1 VCVPRILALPCAA
14 LFLAA
19 ALAAQTPTKI
29 GVIQIQTALV
39 STKDGQK
46 AVQELESRMAPKQRE
61 MERKRTELQE
71 LQDKLNKGGNAM
83 AQAAKDDLARTIDQK
98 TKSYN
103 RDMEDARAE
112 LDTEQRK
119 LLEDLSGKMQV
130 AIDKLFS
137 ASATRFFGILE
148 QYRYE
153 TLTFAALTRD
163 GQHAHPIAPA
173 QYRDVDIGNEKPVKC
188 LNNGLWL
195 CNADDLRYAVVL
207 SFHREY
213 GHESGTCVEIAARG
227 RRKRVNASLLCRTG
241 GGR

>member
-1 VCVPRILALPCAA
+1 MKHRILALPCAA

-19 ALAAQTPTKI
+19 SLAAAQTPTKV

-71 LQDKLNKGGNAM
+71 LQDKLQKGGNAM

-130 AIDKLFS
+130 AIDKYALANGYAVILDVS
-137 ASATRFFGILE
+137 NQNGNVLYVASGVD
-148 QYRYE
+148 
-153 TLTFAALTRD
+153 LTKDIIDLYDKTNPTAPGSSTPTTKPAA
-163 GQHAHPIAPA
+163 APA
-173 QYRDVDIGNEKPVKC
+173 PKAPAPATTPVK
-188 LNNGLWL
+188 
-195 CNADDLRYAVVL
+195 
-207 SFHREY
+207 
-213 GHESGTCVEIAARG
+213 
-227 RRKRVNASLLCRTG
+227 KQP
-241 GGR
+241 

>member
-1 VCVPRILALPCAA
+1 VKHRILALPCAA

-19 ALAAQTPTKI
+19 SLAAQTPTKI

-61 MERKRTELQE
+61 MERKRSELQE
-71 LQDKLNKGGNAM
+71 LQDKLQKGGNAM
-83 AQAAKDDLARTIDQK
+83 AQQAKDELARSIDQK

-130 AIDKLFS
+130 AIDKYALANGYAVILDVS
-137 ASATRFFGILE
+137 NQNGNVLYVASGVDITKDIIELYDKTNPTAPGSATP
-148 QYRYE
+148 
-153 TLTFAALTRD
+153 TTKPAA
-163 GQHAHPIAPA
+163 APA
-173 QYRDVDIGNEKPVKC
+173 PKPPAAAPPATPVK
-188 LNNGLWL
+188 
-195 CNADDLRYAVVL
+195 
-207 SFHREY
+207 
-213 GHESGTCVEIAARG
+213 
-227 RRKRVNASLLCRTG
+227 KQP
-241 GGR
+241 

>member
-1 VCVPRILALPCAA
+1 MKHRILALPCAV

-19 ALAAQTPTKI
+19 SLAAAQTPTKV

-71 LQDKLNKGGNAM
+71 LQDKLQKGGNAM

-112 LDTEQRK
+112 LETEQRK

-130 AIDKLFS
+130 AIDKFALANGYAVILDVS
-137 ASATRFFGILE
+137 NQNGNVLYVASGVDITKDIIDLYDKTNPTAPGSSTPTTKPAATPAPKPP
-148 QYRYE
+148 
-153 TLTFAALTRD
+153 AA
-163 GQHAHPIAPA
+163 APA
-173 QYRDVDIGNEKPVKC
+173 ATPVK
-188 LNNGLWL
+188 
-195 CNADDLRYAVVL
+195 
-207 SFHREY
+207 
-213 GHESGTCVEIAARG
+213 
-227 RRKRVNASLLCRTG
+227 KQP
-241 GGR
+241 